1 MYDYDHFNG
10 KNLTQAPLIFCMCAC
25 AVFYLHNRN
34 FTRMQINCR

>member
-10 KNLTQAPLIFCMCAC
+10 KNLTQAPIFCMCAC